1 MITGANRRPGERYW
15 HSYYLAGLWNA
26 LWSTCPCC
34 KDGANARHPLF
45 TAQCNMITGHRAPL
59 TQVPCKYDMIVWIYE
74 LTKVDW
80 IVHCIV
86 DQHIPDWWHLKVRVV
101 LQLLIY
107 KKWPRPRR
115 PVVMSHFLL
124 RQTWYTR
131 GVYVDVSENSHVQ
144 ITRKALLVLQIQT
157 VCLLWFQCQCIT
169 SV

>member
-15 HSYYLAGLWNA
+15 HLYYLAGLWDA

-34 KDGANARHPLF
+34 KDGANARYPLF
-45 TAQCNMITGHRAPL
+45 TAQCNMIAGHTAPL

-86 DQHIPDWWHLKVRVV
+86 DQHILDWWHLIVRFV

-124 RQTWYTR
+124 RQTWYR
-131 GVYVDVSENSHVQ
+131 GPFMLTEVK
-144 ITRKALLVLQIQT
+144 IPT
-157 VCLLWFQCQCIT
+157 FT
-169 SV
+169 SPERPY

>member
-15 HSYYLAGLWNA
+15 HLYYLAGLWDA
-26 LWSTCPCC
+26 QWSTCPCC
-34 KDGANARHPLF
+34 KDGANTRHPLF

-59 TQVPCKYDMIVWIYE
+59 TQVPCKYDVIVWIYE

-86 DQHIPDWWHLKVRVV
+86 DQHIPDWWHLKVRFV

-131 GVYVDVSENSHVQ
+131 GFYVDVSENSHVH
-144 ITRKALLVLQIQT
+144 ITRKALLVLQMQT